1 MKKLLLV
8 IVLIANSVCAQN
20 IKQIDS
26 AIKLGKNHL
35 KDIKEMIETKDT
47 AKSVVAKEAES
58 EIPDSSKM
66 TFSKVYGDVK
76 AGISGLASSLKVGA
90 EHVYYVL
97 VKQQVVHAI
106 KWLLILGFGF
116 FCIIH
121 FLKKY
126 KNITEKWWNHASTIP
141 TGMGVFRVGQIILG
155 VIFICIG
162 FNHTNEIL
170 TGLINPEYGAL
181 QDILNFVK

>member
-1 MKKLLLV
+1 ML
-8 IVLIANSVCAQN
+8 LIAQSVSGQS
-20 IKQIDS
+20 IKQIDTV
-26 AIKLGKNHL
+26 IKMGKSHL
-35 KDIKEMIETKDT
+35 KDLKEILAVEDTSKAAVAVKD
-47 AKSVVAKEAES
+47 ES

-126 KNITEKWWNHASTIP
+126 KLITEKWWNHADTMP
-141 TGMGVFRVGQIILG
+141 TMMGVFRVGQIIMG
-155 VIFICIG
+155 VVFICIG

-170 TGLINPEYGAL
+170 TGCINPEYGAL